1 MTKHFCLLI
10 LSLLI
15 ATPAAS
21 KPLRIVASI
30 KPIHSL
36 LAGITQGV
44 AEPQLLITSNQSPHN
59 YSLRPSERRMLAD
72 ADLFFWIGPTMES
85 FMPRILA
92 SLQNKNK
99 AISLI
104 QTEGLKLLAMRQAHH
119 DDDHDHNDHIKMDAH
134 IWLNTHNVD
143 TLIDAIADK
152 LINFDPEHRQQY
164 TANSKRLH
172 DQVAQLRVGL
182 QHSLIAVKTDFL
194 TYHDGYQYFEDEFA
208 LNNAGFISSSELQP
222 GARRISELKKQIKEK
237 NIACVFYDAPAE
249 PSVLKSLL
257 SGSKAKSFMLDP
269 VGIFIPPGKNLWFEL
284 INSLSKQFI
293 NCQQHL

>member
-1 MTKHFCLLI
+1 VTKHFCLLI

-15 ATPAAS
+15 TTPAAS

-36 LAGITQGV
+36 VAGITQGV

-72 ADLFFWIGPTMES
+72 ADLFFWIGPSMET
-85 FMPRILA
+85 FMPRILN
-92 SLQNKNK
+92 SLENRNK

-172 DQVAQLRVGL
+172 DQVAQLRIGL
-182 QHSLIAVKTDFL
+182 QHSFVAVKTEFL
-194 TYHDGYQYFEDEFA
+194 TYHDGYQYFENEFG
-208 LNNAGFISSSELQP
+208 LNNAGFIASSELQP

-257 SGSKAKSFMLDP
+257 SGSKAKSFMLDL
-269 VGIFIPPGKNLWFEL
+269 VGIFIPPGNNLWFEL
-284 INSLSKQFI
+284 INSHSKQFI
-293 NCQQHL
+293 NCQQHI